1 MWDAYRKGFE
11 SFLLLEK
18 SLSEA
23 TLAAYLLD
31 VEKLFSFLLSL
42 GITDPK
48 AVDRKTIEQFMKQLN
63 EIGLSEKSLSRIL
76 SGVKAFYKY
85 LLLEDMIDLDPTAL
99 VQGPKVTRSLPD
111 VLSKEEIFRIME
123 AVDLSDPLGHRNK
136 AMIELLYAC
145 GLRVS
150 ELVNFSLS
158 GFFPEEEFIRVIG
171 KNDKERLVPIS
182 QRAIRAIQ
190 WYVRHD
196 RITLPKIK
204 KSDEDIVFLNRRGA
218 RLSRVMVFH
227 IIKRYVAEAGIQ
239 KVISPHTFRHSF
251 ATHLVEAGADLRAV
265 QEMLGHESILTTE
278 IYTHLDRTYLRETI
292 LRYHPMNR

>member
-1 MWDAYRKGFE
+1 MWDVYRRGFE

-31 VEKLFSFLLSL
+31 VDKLFSFFGSE
-42 GITDPK
+42 GIADPK
-48 AVDRKTIEQFMKQLN
+48 TVDRKDIENFMQSLH

-85 LLLEDMIDLDPTAL
+85 LLLEDIIDLDPTAL

-111 VLSKEEIFRIME
+111 VLSKEEIFHIIE
-123 AVDLSDPLGHRNK
+123 SVDLSDPLGHRNK
-136 AMIELLYAC
+136 AMIEMLYAC

-182 QRAIRAIQ
+182 ERAIRAIQ
-190 WYVRHD
+190 WYVQHD
-196 RITLPKIK
+196 RNSLPKIK

-218 RLSRVMVFH
+218 RLTRVMVFH

-292 LRYHPMNR
+292 LRYHPLNQ